1 MKKLFVSVAA
11 FAMLAAGVAHANE
24 IELRKAMM
32 KSNGESMGVLAKM
45 AKGEMDYDAAA
56 ALDAFTKMNKV
67 AMQFGAMFPAG
78 TETGGETTAN
88 PKIWE
93 DAAGWEAALKK
104 YADDTAAAVAA
115 APADK
120 EAFMPVFGAV
130 AGNCQSCHQAFRVAK
145 N

>member
-11 FAMLAAGVAHANE
+11 VAMLAAGVAQANE

-67 AMQFGAMFPAG
+67 AMQFRL
-78 TETGGETTAN
+78 
-88 PKIWE
+88 
-93 DAAGWEAALKK
+93 D
-104 YADDTAAAVAA
+104 Y
-115 APADK
+115 
-120 EAFMPVFGAV
+120 
-130 AGNCQSCHQAFRVAK
+130 CR
-145 N
+145 